1 MSSTVQKYIIDN
13 NIEGRGREVN
23 HSELFLPHG
32 TDAAGQAVPDF
43 PRFPKSKTIIEEQGA
58 PSIAVASERCVFP

>member
-32 TDAAGQAVPDF
+32 TDAAAKLCLISPDF
-43 PRFPKSKTIIEEQGA
+43 
-58 PSIAVASERCVFP
+58 